1 MVGSAGQTD
10 TLVGAVTV
18 EYENG
23 AAHVV
28 SNILISQVLA
38 SLTGLGEYRV
48 GLVPQVELAASYVPT
63 LNEIVAGDSPHLFI
77 IDSPN
82 L

>member
-1 MVGSAGQTD
+1 VGD
-10 TLVGAVTV
+10 VTL
-18 EYENG
+18 EYEDG

-48 GLVPQVELAASYVPT
+48 GLVPQVELVASYVPT
-63 LNEIVAGDSPHLFI
+63 LNEIVPGESPHLFI
-77 IDSPN
+77 IDSQH